1 MAVFNFKQW
10 QEGLI
15 MASSKAE
22 SNWGQGGWRNQGY
35 RTQPG
40 VPITA
45 PGAEPGAVLEADQ
58 AEAQINANDEEP
70 ETYACPST
78 YVGHHTPANR
88 CTTAWYYPI
97 SQALKIS
104 FPATSPASGGSYLYH
119 SVSRDEFEAFKASAS
134 PGRFI
139 NDVLSAHSYG
149 RVG

>member
-1 MAVFNFKQW
+1 MARSKGKEEYW
-10 QEGLI
+10 QG
-15 MASSKAE
+15 
-22 SNWGQGGWRNQGY
+22 GGWRQQGY
-35 RTQPG
+35 RSEPG

-45 PGAEPGAVLEADQ
+45 KGAEEGAVLEADQ
-58 AEAQINANDEEP
+58 TEAIINANDEEP

-78 YVGHHTPANR
+78 FTGHHSPANR
-88 CTTAWYYPI
+88 TTVAQYFPV

-119 SVSRDEFEAFKASAS
+119 SVSRDEFEAFKASPS
-134 PGRFI
+134 PGRYI